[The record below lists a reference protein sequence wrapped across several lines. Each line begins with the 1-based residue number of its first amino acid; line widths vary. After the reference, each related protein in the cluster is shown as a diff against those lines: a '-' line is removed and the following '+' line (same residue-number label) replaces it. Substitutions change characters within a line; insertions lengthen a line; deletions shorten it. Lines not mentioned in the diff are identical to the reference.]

1 VVPAINP
8 GINIVGVNGR
18 FVCALEV
25 PKGLHK
31 PYQSLDGKFWVRVGS
46 TNRQATKEELS
57 RLFQSAG
64 LVHFDIAPVEGTS
77 VSDLDLQKA
86 HLYWHRYYDVDFVNL
101 DQEEQA
107 NILINSDLLV
117 QHEENMVA
125 SVGGLLLF
133 GKQPQRRL
141 PQSSIL
147 FAVFKGGDLTA
158 ELIDEKEI
166 TGTLPELIDN
176 TAALIRLFLPNPSII
191 VGLKREEHDLV
202 PQKVIREA
210 LVNAV
215 CHRDYSI
222 ANRKITAYLFDDRLE
237 ITSPGKIANTLT
249 LQKIRYGN
257 SASRNMFIVKYLD
270 NMRYIDGLGR
280 GVPMMLKAMKE
291 DVDFKEIGELFRV
304 TFRIGPPVERERQ
317 AEIPGADTAS

>member
-1 VVPAINP
+1 MNE
-8 GINIVGVNGR
+8 R
-18 FVCALEV
+18 
-25 PKGLHK
+25 
-31 PYQSLDGKFWVRVGS
+31 SLVEIISQGENAAVEFKSASVRPES
-46 TNRQATKEELS
+46 KEELS

-64 LVHFDIAPVEGTS
+64 LVHFDISPVEGTAE
-77 VSDLDLQKA
+77 SDLDLEKV
-86 HLYWHRYYDVDFVNL
+86 HRYWHGCYNIDFIKL
-101 DQEEQA
+101 DRKEQLS
-107 NILINSDLLV
+107 ILMNSDVLV
-117 QHEENMVA
+117 PHEESTVA

-141 PQSSIL
+141 PQSSIV

-158 ELIDEKEI
+158 ELIDKKEI

-176 TAALIRLFLPNPSII
+176 AAALIRLFLPNPSVI
-191 VGLKREEHDLV
+191 VGLKREEHD
-202 PQKVIREA
+202 PIPPKVVREG

-222 ANRKITAYLFDDRLE
+222 ANRKTTAYLFDDRLE

-280 GVPMMLKAMKE
+280 GVPMMLKTMKE
-291 DVDFKEIGELFRV
+291 DVDFDEIGELFRV
-304 TFRIGPPVERERQ
+304 TFRIGHPRRPEQ
-317 AEIPGADTAS
+317 QD